1 LNPQNINPSERIE
14 PPHFI
19 ILGTQ
24 KGGTNSLYNHL
35 CQHPQILP
43 ATQKEVHFFT
53 LNYQKGIDWY
63 RSQFPSTADGKLLLT
78 GEGTPY
84 YLFHPGVPQ
93 RVYNHFPHMKFI
105 VLLRNPIDRAISHY
119 YWEVNLGY
127 EMLSLEEAISQ
138 EHNRLQGETEKILA
152 DENYYSYNHQH
163 YSYLSRG
170 IYIEQ
175 LQNWMNFFPRE
186 QFLILKS
193 EDFSSQS
200 PEILNQV
207 FDFLDLPRF
216 QLLNYKKYNVGE
228 YPSAPQKV
236 RDKLSKYFQPH
247 NQKLVELIGAA
258 FEWKVEESTQKS
270 ESENFL
276 REATI
281 EMNSSPLFLSTTQ
294 IKKPMMNESKIDY
307 EGAWDDYVKNWQ
319 STDSEY
325 IYPGDEWIGL
335 AAGAAQT
342 LAEYEALIENQF
354 IKPYIKPHQTV
365 LEIGIGGGKT
375 AALLLKYCQNL
386 VCADISEGMLQA
398 SRDRLGEE
406 RVSYVKLDGLS
417 LDGVDSGS
425 IDVCFC
431 YDTMV
436 HIEPRDIFN
445 YLTQIPRLMR
455 GDRLCLFH
463 HTNVLSELGWK
474 KFLSDWDKNL
484 LGRRHGT
491 AFSIMTDSIMEK
503 FLTHLNYEILLKD
516 TQSVPR
522 DCVWVCRAPAEF

>member
-1 LNPQNINPSERIE
+1 MNSYERLK
-14 PPHFI
+14 PPHFM

-24 KGGTNSLYNHL
+24 KGGTNSLYNYL
-35 CQHPQILP
+35 CQHPQIIP
-43 ATQKEVHFFT
+43 AVQKEIHFFS
-53 LNYQKGIDWY
+53 LHYQKGIDWY
-63 RSQFPSTADGKLLLT
+63 HTQFPTSADGNLLWT

-84 YLFHPGVPQ
+84 YLFHPGVPE
-93 RVYNHFPHMKFI
+93 RVYQHFPHMKFI
-105 VLLRNPIDRAISHY
+105 VLLRNPVDRAISHY

-127 EMLSLEEAISQ
+127 EILSLEEAITQ
-138 EHNRLQGETEKILA
+138 EPERLQGELEKLLA

-170 IYIEQ
+170 IYQEQ
-175 LQNWMNFFPRE
+175 LQNWMNLFSRE

-193 EDFSSQS
+193 EDFLSQCS
-200 PEILNQV
+200 ERVNQV
-207 FDFLDLPRF
+207 FEFLGLPAY
-216 QLLNYKKYNVGE
+216 QLPNYKKYNVGA
-228 YPSAPQKV
+228 YPEVSPQI
-236 RDKLSKYFQPH
+236 RQHLTEYFQPY
-247 NQKLVELIGAA
+247 NDKLVEFLGQE
-258 FEWKVEESTQKS
+258 FSWQEEQLPKS
-270 ESENFL
+270 EE
-276 REATI
+276 ED
-281 EMNSSPLFLSTTQ
+281 SSRKGVLERTSTSLFSSTTQ
-294 IKKPMMNESKIDY
+294 LKQPIMNESKIDY
-307 EGAWDDYVKNWQ
+307 EGAWDDYIKNWQ

-335 AAGAAQT
+335 AAGAAQS

-354 IKPYIKPHQTV
+354 IAPYIQSDQTV

-386 VCADISEGMLQA
+386 ICADISTQMLKTT
-398 SRDRLGEE
+398 RDRLGEE
-406 RVSYVKLDGLS
+406 RVSYVKLDGLT
-417 LDGVDSGS
+417 LEGINPGS
-425 IDVCFC
+425 IDFCFC

-463 HTNVLSELGWK
+463 HTNILSELGWK
-474 KFLSDWDKNL
+474 KFLNDWDKNL

-491 AFSIMTDSIMEK
+491 SFSVMTDSIMEK

-516 TQSVPR
+516 IQSIPR
-522 DCVWVCRAPAEF
+522 DCVWICRAPTEF

>member
-1 LNPQNINPSERIE
+1 MTPPTVNSSERRQ
-14 PPHFI
+14 PPHFM

-24 KGGTNSLYNHL
+24 KGGTNSLYNYL
-35 CQHPQILP
+35 CQHPQILS
-43 ATQKEVHFFT
+43 ATQKEIHFFT
-53 LNYQKGIDWY
+53 LHYQKGIDWY

-84 YLFHPGVPQ
+84 YLFHPAVPQ
-93 RVYNHFPHMKFI
+93 RVYHHFPQMKFI
-105 VLLRNPIDRAISHY
+105 VLLRNPVDRAISHY

-127 EMLSLEEAISQ
+127 EMLSLEEAIHQ
-138 EHNRLQGETEKILA
+138 EPERLQGETEKLLA
-152 DENYYSYNHQH
+152 DETYYSYNHQH

-175 LQNWMNFFPRE
+175 LQNWMKLFSRE

-193 EDFSSQS
+193 EAFSSDS

-207 FDFLDLPRF
+207 FEFLGLPAY
-216 QLLNYKKYNVGE
+216 QLPNYKKYNVGD
-228 YPSAPQKV
+228 YPEVSSKIRQKLA
-236 RDKLSKYFQPH
+236 DYFQPS
-247 NQKLVELIGAA
+247 NDKLEEFLGQGFVWKDELPITS
-258 FEWKVEESTQKS
+258 EEEDSSINLPEEIT
-270 ESENFL
+270 
-276 REATI
+276 
-281 EMNSSPLFLSTTQ
+281 SSPFFVSTTK
-294 IKKPMMNESKIDY
+294 IKKSIMNESKIDY

-319 STDSEY
+319 STNSEY
-325 IYPGDEWIGL
+325 VYPGDEWIGL

-342 LAEYEALIENQF
+342 LAEYETLIEEKF
-354 IKPYIKPHQTV
+354 IAPYIKPHQTV

-375 AALLLKYCQNL
+375 AALLLKYCQSL
-386 VCADISEGMLQA
+386 ICADISTQMLQVT
-398 SRDRLGEE
+398 RERLGEE

-417 LDGVDSGS
+417 LNGINAGS
-425 IDVCFC
+425 VDVCFC

-445 YLTQIPRLMR
+445 YLTQIPRVMR
-455 GDRLCLFH
+455 GERLCLFH
-463 HTNVLSELGWK
+463 HTNILSELGWN

-491 AFSIMTDSIMEK
+491 AFSVMTDSMMEK

-516 TQSVPR
+516 TQTVPR
-522 DCVWVCRAPAEF
+522 DCVWVCRAPAEI